1 MTIPERVQGILKVL
15 FDMISAPGT
24 SLVSLDAME
33 RRVLAMAVEI
43 DFEIDLPDDL
53 EDNWR
58 TVSDVVASVEETK

>member
-1 MTIPERVQGILKVL
+1 MTILERVQRILKVL
-15 FDMISAPGT
+15 FDMVGAPGI

-58 TVSDVVASVEETK
+58 TVSDVVVSAEETK